1 MYTVSPN
8 QTECFCLRL
17 LLNHVRGPKS
27 FKEVKYFDGT
37 QYNTFK
43 EACLARGLLEND
55 DHLRFCIQESIISK
69 LPCQVRSLFGLILV
83 YCNPSNPVGLY
94 EEFKSQMSLDILNQM
109 TENQNEEIDN
119 IEIVYSEL
127 LHRLES
133 IINEIGDKSLRDVGL
148 PEPMF
153 DQFNGQINSDPNT
166 VDETTNFIER
176 NEIMLN
182 VDQREVYDKIIDC
195 LNGLNNTKLK
205 FLDAPGGTGKTFLLN
220 LILAK
225 NKVINGKSISVASSG
240 IASTLLDEG
249 KTVHSMFKLPF
260 SSSISDEFTTSI
272 RKNSKLWNYIKNCDL
287 IIWDE
292 AAMSHR
298 NMLEA
303 VNKTFKEIKNSN
315 DPFGNVTVLLA
326 GDFRQILPV
335 VPRGTKADEID
346 ASIKSS
352 QLWNLFEK
360 LSLRINMRVNSLN
373 STDLQYFANKL
384 VEIGEDKINSC
395 DNRIALQFGNRVSTI
410 VALMESV
417 FDNFESNYTDM
428 DYLSERAILATI
440 NDNVHSI
447 NNEMLEKISEPIYT
461 YNSIDKAIDTN
472 EEVNFPIEF
481 INSLEISGMPPHCL
495 KLKIGAPNI
504 LLRNLNSPKLCNGT
518 RMVVISL
525 SNNVIE
531 AKILNGKYKGEQ
543 VLLPRIK
550 LINEEPIKFSRLQF
564 PVRLSY
570 ALTINKSQVQTFK
583 KVGLNLT
590 NEVFT
595 HGQLHVAVS
604 RIGDPRNLYY
614 YQEEEK
620 TKI

>member
-1 MYTVSPN
+1 
-8 QTECFCLRL
+8 
-17 LLNHVRGPKS
+17 
-27 FKEVKYFDGT
+27 
-37 QYNTFK
+37 
-43 EACLARGLLEND
+43 
-55 DHLRFCIQESIISK
+55 
-69 LPCQVRSLFGLILV
+69 
-83 YCNPSNPVGLY
+83 
-94 EEFKSQMSLDILNQM
+94 
-109 TENQNEEIDN
+109 
-119 IEIVYSEL
+119 
-127 LHRLES
+127 
-133 IINEIGDKSLRDVGL
+133 
-148 PEPMF
+148 
-153 DQFNGQINSDPNT
+153 
-166 VDETTNFIER
+166 
-176 NEIMLN
+176 MLN

-195 LNGLNNTKLK
+195 LNELNNTKLK

-292 AAMSHR
+292 AAMSHK

-373 STDLQYFANKL
+373 STDIQYFANKL

-395 DNRIALQFGNRVSTI
+395 DNRIALRFGNRVSTI
-410 VALMESV
+410 EAIMESV

-428 DYLSERAILATI
+428 DYLSERAILAAI
-440 NDNVHSI
+440 NDDVDSL
-447 NNEMLEKISEPIYT
+447 NNEMLEKISGPIYT

-472 EEVNFPIEF
+472 EEVNFPVEF
-481 INSLEISGMPPHCL
+481 LNSLEISGMPPHCL
-495 KLKIGAPNI
+495 KLKIGAPII

-564 PVRLSY
+564 PRLHP
-570 ALTINKSQVQTFK
+570 I
-583 KVGLNLT
+583 
-590 NEVFT
+590 
-595 HGQLHVAVS
+595 GQLQSPSRMWFHCKTTCQNISPEDFEFLRNTELGTGTKALCTLEKKFHYIVA
-604 RIGDPRNLYY
+604 
-614 YQEEEK
+614 
-620 TKI
+620 